1 MSIVVIRR
9 HLQFE
14 FNISMLVAFL
24 ASVFKFALFVEIEV
38 VCIRENFIKGKA
50 LLLDRDNEFLSM
62 ASTLGRCARA
72 N

>member
-1 MSIVVIRR
+1 
-9 HLQFE
+9 
-14 FNISMLVAFL
+14 MLVAFL

>member
-14 FNISMLVAFL
+14 FDISMLVALL

-38 VCIRENFIKGKA
+38 VCI
-50 LLLDRDNEFLSM
+50 
-62 ASTLGRCARA
+62 
-72 N
+72 